1 MAIGTYSCIYFTTL
15 GVSFCI
21 YDFGLLTTADLPAA
35 ITEGMSVHNYVDEL
49 PDWLHGIT
57 DTLEE
62 NPRMKTMGLAW
73 MTTELMEPVRIL
85 GTLLLTPRIARV
97 LGRVPRK
104 SK

>member
-21 YDFGLLTTADLPAA
+21 YDFGFLTAADLPTA
-35 ITEGMSVHNYVDEL
+35 ITEGMSVNNYVDEL
-49 PDWLHGIT
+49 PDWLREIT

-73 MTTELMEPVRIL
+73 MTTELMEPLRIL
-85 GTLLLTPRIARV
+85 ATLFLTPHIARAI
-97 LGRVPRK
+97 GRVPPK